1 MEHHFNIVLAQEYG
15 IEESILI
22 HNLYY
27 WIHKNACNN
36 KHCHEERYWTY
47 NTTKAFASLFPYM
60 NETKIFRSLKKLEEC
75 GFIIK
80 GNFNEMKTDRTCW
93 YAFSDFAIERLV
105 TLGYDAFHFVKTK
118 NGDLQNEMTI
128 PNNKDIDNN
137 IEKEKEIDKS
147 ISKKKEPTMPTEEE
161 HQMFEEFRLAY
172 QGRKRGHDTEFDF
185 FISQNKDWR
194 EVLPLLIGAI
204 TKENKLREEARAM
217 RKFFPE
223 QKNMQTYLNGKNRAW
238 ELYVEDTNASIST
251 PTESKGEVIIGG
263 IVYR

>member
-118 NGDLQNEMTI
+118 NGNLQNEMTI
-128 PNNKDIDNN
+128 PNNSIDNN

-147 ISKKKEPTMPTEEE
+147 ISSKKDETSEFVDYIYSLYPTKCPCREKSLGKSIKDKKLIKRLLSVYSKEEIEAVVKKEIEEKYGKSY
-161 HQMFEEFRLAY
+161 MRNFSTFLNNFP
-172 QGRKRGHDTEFDF
+172 DP
-185 FISQNKDWR
+185 SCV
-194 EVLPLLIGAI
+194 EVP
-204 TKENKLREEARAM
+204 
-217 RKFFPE
+217 
-223 QKNMQTYLNGKNRAW
+223 
-238 ELYVEDTNASIST
+238 VST
-251 PTESKGEVIIGG
+251 PTESKDTICINGQI
-263 IVYR
+263 YR